1 MFALSNKRAAFSRPS
16 EPSQPRRNSTSA
28 ATAASRR
35 PRLDRRN
42 ANKNIDYDATAS
54 SWTSS
59 ASSSDDSQGLRAT
72 RSLDFHYSDQTSF
85 RIEGLD
91 GEVDQ
96 LCRSLGLSG
105 PEEFAIPAADWEA
118 RKSRANA
125 ETLPPS
131 SLLSQSSCETP
142 LEVVDSSDN
151 RESRDR
157 SPSDHR
163 ADLLT
168 ADDSPLIKGSG
179 GNSDGG
185 GINGA
190 RPPVLTPPPLSS
202 PKLTSSGGSSD
213 GGGGRG
219 GGGIKGVR
227 PPVLTPPP
235 VPSPRLKQVL
245 PLPPSRQTPL
255 PSPPSNQLPSPSSR
269 KTLLP
274 SPPSKQTL
282 PPPPSMVLPSLEKMG
297 STWDLLRSFA
307 PDDDEEERKYVD
319 SEDDVVEDERAVH
332 LRMGETFGDMT
343 GSCSYSTS
351 NDDDSSS
358 TTTETIFVISPNGR
372 FKRSINSWMRG
383 RLLGSGSFGT
393 VFEGISDDGF
403 FFAVKEVSL
412 LDQGSNANQCIIQL
426 EQEIALLSQ
435 FEHDNIVQYFGS
447 DKEEAK
453 LYIFL
458 ELVSQGSLASLYQR
472 YHLRDSQVSAYT
484 RQILSGL
491 KYLHDRNVV
500 HRDIK
505 CANILV
511 SSNGS
516 VKLADFG
523 LAKEITKL
531 NVLKSCKGSVY
542 WMAPE
547 VVNPKS
553 SYGPAADIWSLGC
566 TVLEMLTRQV
576 PYPNLEWPQAFYKI
590 GQGEKPPIPNILSRD
605 ARDFIQKC
613 VQFNPDDRP
622 TASELMEHPFI
633 KTPLSAST
641 SPDVSLRN
649 GRRQSG

>member
-1 MFALSNKRAAFSRPS
+1 MSLYDQRLSFFSSRSGIEALYGKLDHL
-16 EPSQPRRNSTSA
+16 
-28 ATAASRR
+28 
-35 PRLDRRN
+35 RL
-42 ANKNIDYDATAS
+42 
-54 SWTSS
+54 
-59 ASSSDDSQGLRAT
+59 
-72 RSLDFHYSDQTSF
+72 SLS
-85 RIEGLD
+85 
-91 GEVDQ
+91 
-96 LCRSLGLSG
+96 LSG
-105 PEEFAIPAADWEA
+105 SE
-118 RKSRANA
+118 
-125 ETLPPS
+125 
-131 SLLSQSSCETP
+131 
-142 LEVVDSSDN
+142 DSSDS

-157 SPSDHR
+157 FLSYDR
-163 ADLLT
+163 ADPLT
-168 ADDSPLIKGSG
+168 ADDSPLVKSSG
-179 GNSDGG
+179 GKSDGS

-190 RPPVLTPPPLSS
+190 LPPLLTPHTLSS
-202 PKLTSSGGSSD
+202 PKLTSSEGTSD
-213 GGGGRG
+213 GGGL
-219 GGGIKGVR
+219 R

-235 VPSPRLKQVL
+235 VPLPRLKQVL
-245 PLPPSRQTPL
+245 PLPPSRQTLPPL
-255 PSPPSNQLPSPSSR
+255 PPSRQ
-269 KTLLP
+269 TLLP
-274 SPPSKQTL
+274 LPPSRQTL
-282 PPPPSMVLPSLEKMG
+282 PPPSMVLPVLEKMG
-297 STWDLLRSFA
+297 STWDLLRSFG

-319 SEDDVVEDERAVH
+319 LVDKVVEDEWA
-332 LRMGETFGDMT
+332 LEFRMGETFGDMM

-358 TTTETIFVISPNGR
+358 TIFVISPNGR

-393 VFEGISDDGF
+393 VYEGINDDGF
-403 FFAVKEVSL
+403 FFAVKEISL
-412 LDQGSNANQCIIQL
+412 LDQRSNANQCIIEL
-426 EQEIALLSQ
+426 EQEITFLSQ

-472 YHLRDSQVSAYT
+472 NHLPDSQVSTYT

-553 SYGPAADIWSLGC
+553 SYGTAADIWSLGC

-576 PYPNLEWPQAFYKI
+576 PYPNLEWPQAFFKI
-590 GQGEKPPIPNILSRD
+590 GRGEKPPIPNILSRD
-605 ARDFIQKC
+605 ARDFILKC
-613 VQFNPDDRP
+613 VQFNPEDRP

-633 KTPLSAST
+633 KTSAST
-641 SPDVSLRN
+641 STD
-649 GRRQSG
+649 